1 MFKPVGEGIIR
12 PDALDKVKGKAL
24 YPADMEFP
32 EMLFGGVVRSTI
44 PFGRVVAVNVEKA
57 KSIIG
62 VKAIIDYTM
71 IPGDITNGV
80 IFKDL
85 PVLVKDVVKRV
96 GDPIILV
103 IAESQE
109 ILNKALSLIEI
120 KYEPC
125 KGIFTIEDAL
135 KEDAP
140 ILGEKS
146 NVLYNIK
153 IKKGD
158 IEKGFNQAKYVAEN
172 WYSTQ
177 MVDHGFLQTESAI
190 ARMGNGGAI
199 EVYVATQ
206 YPHYDRE
213 EISRCLNM
221 PEEKVKVINVSI
233 GAAFGAREDMTLQ
246 CHAALGTFITGKPV
260 KIVYSREESAVT
272 HCKRHPLK
280 MYYKTAV
287 GEDGKLCALKARI
300 WGDSGAYAS
309 WGINVLRKSA
319 VHASGPYE
327 ISNVD
332 IESMAVYTNNSFSG
346 AMRGFGATQVAAAYE
361 SQMDILAEKLNMHPL
376 KFRHMNSFQVG
387 SFTATGQ
394 CLTSSI
400 GAKKCIEEIAKL
412 DGIEL

>member
-57 KSIIG
+57 KSIPG

-71 IPGDITNGV
+71 IPGAITNGV

-103 IAESQE
+103 IAESKE
-109 ILNKALSLIEI
+109 ILNRALSLVEI
-120 KYEPC
+120 KYEAY

-158 IEKGFNQAKYVAEN
+158 IEKGFQEGKYIAEN

-177 MVDHGFLQTESAI
+177 MVDHGFLQTESAV
-190 ARMGNGGAI
+190 ARMGNGGGI

-260 KIVYSREESAVT
+260 KIIYSREESAVT

-280 MYYKTAV
+280 MYYKTAAR
-287 GEDGKLCALKARI
+287 EDGKLCALKARI

-327 ISNVD
+327 IPNVE

-346 AMRGFGATQVAAAYE
+346 AMRGFGATQVAVAYE
-361 SQMDILAEKLNMHPL
+361 SQMDILAEKLNIHPL

-394 CLTSSI
+394 CLCSSV